1 MSTVRA
7 LLVRFALPALML
19 AVISG
24 CSGSQNGSSP
34 TGKEWNASDA
44 EREYQM
50 IQAELKMSELGK
62 PYLVLNF
69 NKKQVRLKLKGA
81 VVWEFPINFEAS
93 DADQIASFADH
104 FHKGHRL
111 VRPITT
117 THLYAYK
124 EQTPDSILAIISE
137 VTNFD
142 AALLQRELPARFEL
156 HWGDEV
162 ILDIRTDVEGKPVD
176 KFKNTIVEVRN
187 LLQSPLGSAKITIKM
202 DPVHALTLYRMAQ
215 PGLPTIVQ
223 PPDHS

>member
-1 MSTVRA
+1 MGTVRSI
-7 LLVRFALPALML
+7 LVRFALLALML
-19 AVISG
+19 SVMFG
-24 CSGSQNGSSP
+24 CSGNGNSSGP
-34 TGKEWNASDA
+34 NDKEWSADDA

-69 NKKQVRLKLKGA
+69 DKKQVRLKLKGA
-81 VVWEFPINFEAS
+81 VVWEFPINFEVA
-93 DADQIASFADH
+93 DADQIVSFADH

-162 ILDIRTDVEGKPVD
+162 IMDIRTDVEGKPVD

-187 LLQSPLGSAKITIKM
+187 LLQNPLGSAKIMIKM

-223 PPDHS
+223 PPAHS

>member
-1 MSTVRA
+1 MSSVRSKLFQA
-7 LLVRFALPALML
+7 AVMMLWLV
-19 AVISG
+19 VVG
-24 CSGSQNGSSP
+24 CSGDQNGSGP
-34 TGKEWNASDA
+34 TGKEWNADDA
-44 EREYQM
+44 VREYQM

-69 NKKQVRLKLKGA
+69 DKKQVRLKLKGA
-81 VVWEFPINFEAS
+81 VVWEFPINFEAA
-93 DADQIASFADH
+93 DASQIASFADH
-104 FHKGHRL
+104 FHKGDRL

-162 ILDIRTDVEGKPVD
+162 IMDIRTDVEGKPVD

-187 LLQSPLGSAKITIKM
+187 LLQSPLGSAKIMIKM

-215 PGLPTIVQ
+215 PGLATMVQ
-223 PPDHS
+223 PPKG

>member
-1 MSTVRA
+1 MSTVRSKLFHA
-7 LLVRFALPALML
+7 AVMMLWLV
-19 AVISG
+19 VVG
-24 CSGSQNGSSP
+24 CSGDQNGSGP
-34 TGKEWNASDA
+34 TGKEWNADDA
-44 EREYQM
+44 VREYQM

-69 NKKQVRLKLKGA
+69 DKKQVRLKLKGA

-93 DADQIASFADH
+93 DASQIASFADR
-104 FHKGHRL
+104 FHQGHRL

-162 ILDIRTDVEGKPVD
+162 IMDIRTDVEGKPVD

-187 LLQSPLGSAKITIKM
+187 LL
-202 DPVHALTLYRMAQ
+202 
-215 PGLPTIVQ
+215 
-223 PPDHS
+223 